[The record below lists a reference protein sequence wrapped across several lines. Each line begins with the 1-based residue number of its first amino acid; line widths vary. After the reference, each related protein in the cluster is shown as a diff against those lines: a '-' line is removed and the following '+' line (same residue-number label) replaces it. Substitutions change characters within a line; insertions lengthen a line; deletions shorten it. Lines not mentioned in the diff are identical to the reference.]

1 MVHRKLAARTL
12 AAGALAL
19 SLGIA
24 ACGGD
29 DDEGGGDA
37 GGGQERQNTS
47 FELMIGDLVPLTG
60 DLSVFGEPGQ
70 AAADL
75 AVEQINQAAQQAGV
89 QTQVSVEHADTE
101 TTEQAAVQ
109 AARQLTGGGATCLA
123 GAWASANTLA
133 VANSLAIRQR
143 TPLISPA
150 STSAEITEL
159 DDNGFV
165 WRTAPSDNL
174 QAQALA
180 DTIEQELGGATG
192 SISLAGRNDAYGQ
205 GFVESFQAAWTEKGG
220 QVTGPVLYDPE
231 QPSYNSEAGQIV
243 ADEPDAYVIIDFPE
257 TYTRMGAALVRTGEF
272 DPGLMFTAD
281 GLASDEIPE
290 GVPAESLQG
299 ARGTRPGT
307 PEEGN
312 VVAAFDEA
320 FTEAGGERQTFDA
333 QNFDAVMLCYLGAL
347 AAGSPEGAD
356 IAEQLQAV
364 SSPPG
369 TKYNFTQLPQAIEAL
384 GNGEDIDFDGVT
396 GPLDFDDNGDP
407 TAATYEVYQ
416 YGEDGALE
424 VLRQFQAEQG

>member
-180 DTIEQELGGATG
+180 DTIEQELGG
-192 SISLAGRNDAYGQ
+192 
-205 GFVESFQAAWTEKGG
+205 
-220 QVTGPVLYDPE
+220 
-231 QPSYNSEAGQIV
+231 
-243 ADEPDAYVIIDFPE
+243 
-257 TYTRMGAALVRTGEF
+257 
-272 DPGLMFTAD
+272 
-281 GLASDEIPE
+281 
-290 GVPAESLQG
+290 VPAVLVGEGG
-299 ARGTRPGT
+299 AVHGRS
-307 PEEGN
+307 
-312 VVAAFDEA
+312 
-320 FTEAGGERQTFDA
+320 
-333 QNFDAVMLCYLGAL
+333 GAL
-347 AAGSPEGAD
+347 RPRAA
-356 IAEQLQAV
+356 QLQLGGRADRGRRARRLRDHRL
-364 SSPPG
+364 PG
-369 TKYNFTQLPQAIEAL
+369 DLHP
-384 GNGEDIDFDGVT
+384 DGR
-396 GPLDFDDNGDP
+396 GPRAHG
-407 TAATYEVYQ
+407 
-416 YGEDGALE
+416 
-424 VLRQFQAEQG
+424 

>member
-1 MVHRKLAARTL
+1 MVHRKVAARTL

-24 ACGGD
+24 ACGGE

-37 GGGQERQNTS
+37 GGGQAPQNTS

-109 AARQLTGGGATCLA
+109 AARQLSGGGATCLA

-133 VANSLAIRQR
+133 VSNSVAIRQR

-192 SISLAGRNDAYGQ
+192 TISLAGRNDAYGQ
-205 GFVESFQAAWTEKGG
+205 GFVESFQGAWTEKGG

-243 ADEPDAYVIIDFPE
+243 ADDPDAYVIIDFPE

-272 DPGLMFTAD
+272 DPALMFTAD

-407 TAATYEVYQ
+407 TAATYEVYE
-416 YGEDGALE
+416 YGDDGALE